1 MGIKIFYLDVL
12 FRGAKFF
19 QNLLELKSVVKV
31 SDIATI
37 NIIYCHPKLST
48 LKVYRILTKILFHPF
63 RQSFL
68 FPRKIKKKTKNLLH
82 TLSHLDIKILDR
94 PRTTI
99 KPLAPHSSTPF
110 SHLWK
115 ISIKL
120 RFNLEKFPL
129 TRRPLSLIL
138 PWQID
143 QAAIN

>member
-68 FPRKIKKKTKNLLH
+68 FPRKIKKKNKKFITHSIPPRYQNSRQTTNHNKTPRPTLLHPFFSSLKNLNQAALQSRKISAH
-82 TLSHLDIKILDR
+82 SASSLSH
-94 PRTTI
+94 TSVT
-99 KPLAPHSSTPF
+99 
-110 SHLWK
+110 
-115 ISIKL
+115 
-120 RFNLEKFPL
+120 N
-129 TRRPLSLIL
+129 
-138 PWQID
+138 
-143 QAAIN
+143 